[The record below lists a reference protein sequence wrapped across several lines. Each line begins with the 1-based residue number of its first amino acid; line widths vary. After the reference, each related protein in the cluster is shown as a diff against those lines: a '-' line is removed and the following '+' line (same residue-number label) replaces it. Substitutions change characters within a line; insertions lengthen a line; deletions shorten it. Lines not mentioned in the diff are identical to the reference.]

1 MEGDGGEITRVLR
14 QVADRSPG
22 AVDELLA
29 LVLDDLRAQARA
41 RLSQMPPWRTLS
53 PTALVNESFVRIF
66 GRGTTPSW
74 NDRKHFF
81 LTASRA
87 MHDIIVE
94 RARAAT
100 RLKRGGGR
108 RRVPLDDAELTAHD
122 EATQFL
128 DLSEALA
135 RLEAERPRC
144 ADVVRLRFFAGLS
157 ESEIASTLEIS
168 PATVRRE
175 WRVGKG
181 WLLLRLG
188 GEKDAGA
195 DTRDE

>member
-1 MEGDGGEITRVLR
+1 MCVDGDGGEITRILR

-41 RLSQMPPWRTLS
+41 RLSQLPPWRTLS
-53 PTALVNESFVRIF
+53 PTALVNEAFVRLF
-66 GRGTTPSW
+66 GREGTPSW

-81 LTASRA
+81 LAASRA

-108 RRVPLDDAELTAHD
+108 QRISLNDAEPTTHD

-128 DLSEALA
+128 DLSDALS

-144 ADVVRLRFFAGLS
+144 ADIVRLRFFAGLS
-157 ESEIASTLEIS
+157 EAEIATTLEVS

-181 WLLLRLG
+181 WLLMRLE
-188 GEKDAGA
+188 GEAGPA
-195 DTRDE
+195 HE